1 METTQ
6 RNRLGEA
13 TSPYLQQHAGNPV
26 AWYPWCDEAL
36 ELARREDRPIL
47 LSIGYAACH
56 WCHVMAHESFED
68 ADTAAVM
75 NRLFV
80 NIKVDREQRPDLD
93 RIYQIAHQLL
103 TRRPGGWPLT
113 VFLTPG
119 DQVPFFAGTYFPRE
133 PRHGMP
139 GFADLL
145 ERVAALY
152 RDRRDA
158 LREQSAE
165 VVAAFQSINAAP
177 GATDTPLDPSL
188 LDQSRE
194 ALAAEFDATHGGF
207 GRAPKFPQAPLI
219 DRLLRDYA
227 AAPERRRESLHMAC
241 TTLRRMALGGINDQ
255 IGGGFARYAVD
266 DYWMIPH
273 FEKMLSDNGLL
284 LALYTDAW
292 QATGD
297 HLFSRIAK
305 ETAQWMLREMR
316 SPEGG
321 FYSALDA
328 DSEGEEGRF
337 YVWTPETVQTLLADA
352 DYPLFAARFG
362 LDDPANF
369 EGRWHL
375 HVQASLSELA
385 KRFHL
390 PVDQVRDRL
399 DAARALLYRERARR
413 VWPMRDDKVLTSW
426 NALAIRG
433 LALAGRL
440 LDRPDF
446 VAAAD
451 RALGFVRES
460 LWQDGRLMA
469 SWREGT
475 AELPAYLDDH
485 AFLLDAV
492 LELLQCHWNDA
503 TAAFG
508 DELAERLLAGFEDA
522 EHGGFLFTAHD
533 HEALVTRSRPLT
545 DDALPAG
552 NGVAARALMAFGALR
567 GNPRFLAAGERA
579 VRSAAPAMAR
589 VPHAHATLL
598 SAMERILEPAR
609 IVTLTGDA
617 TETAAWQHDL
627 ERYYA
632 PGRLVFRYTGKTGAP
647 VQATVCEG
655 TVCRAAPGSVHDL
668 RAWLHAPREH
678 QPAND

>member
-6 RNRLGEA
+6 RNRLEGA
-13 TSPYLQQHAGNPV
+13 TSPYLQQHATNPV

-68 ADTAAVM
+68 PDTAAVM

-93 RIYQIAHQLL
+93 RIHQIAHQLL

-113 VFLTPG
+113 VFLTPDG
-119 DQVPFFAGTYFPRE
+119 RVPFFAGTYFPRE

-139 GFADLL
+139 GFTELL

-158 LREQSAE
+158 LEEQSAE
-165 VVAAFQSINAAP
+165 VVAAFTTINAAP
-177 GATDTPLDPSL
+177 GDADTPLDPSL
-188 LDQSRE
+188 PDQARD
-194 ALAAEFDATHGGF
+194 ALTREFDTTHGGF
-207 GRAPKFPQAPLI
+207 GKAPKFPQAPLI

-227 AAPERRRESLHMAC
+227 AAPERRRDSLHMAC

-297 HLFSRIAK
+297 HLFSRIAE
-305 ETAQWMLREMR
+305 ETAQWMLGEMQA
-316 SPEGG
+316 PEGG

-337 YVWTPETVQTLLADA
+337 YLWTPKAVQALLADA

-362 LDDPANF
+362 LDDPPNF

-385 KRFHL
+385 KRFHR
-390 PVDQVRDRL
+390 PTEQIREQL
-399 DAARALLYRERARR
+399 DAARALLYQERSRR
-413 VWPMRDDKVLTSW
+413 VWPMRDEKILTSW

-433 LALAGRL
+433 LARAGRL
-440 LDRPDF
+440 LERPDF
-446 VAAAD
+446 IDAAEQAMD
-451 RALGFVRES
+451 FVRQS
-460 LWQDGRLMA
+460 LWRDGRLLA
-469 SWREGT
+469 SWRRGT

-492 LELLQCHWNDA
+492 LELLQCRWDDA
-503 TAAFG
+503 TAGFG
-508 DELAERLLAGFEDA
+508 DTLAERLLAGFEDT

-533 HEALVTRSRPLT
+533 HEALITRSRPLT
-545 DDALPAG
+545 DDALPSG
-552 NGVAARALMAFGALR
+552 NGVAARALMEFGTLR
-567 GNPRFLAAGERA
+567 GEPRYLAAGERA

-589 VPHAHATLL
+589 APHAHATLL
-598 SAMERILEPAR
+598 GAMDRVLQPPR
-609 IVTLTGDA
+609 VVTLSGDA
-617 TETAAWQHDL
+617 ADATTWQRDV

-632 PGRLVFRYTGKTGAP
+632 PGRLVFLPAHEPGAP
-647 VQATVCEG
+647 VRATVCEG

-668 RAWLHAPREH
+668 RAWLHAPR
-678 QPAND
+678 QQAVNN